1 MCAITPLCADRGA
14 RSLRVMLAGNQVV
27 HPSPAAG
34 SASKSRRIH
43 CFGAVLVLT
52 ASAAHAQTPA
62 PSPTNDRL
70 APEVE
75 AVLRARSSLDVGS
88 GARAYGMGGAFL
100 ARADDATAASWN
112 PAGLSYLR
120 RPELSIVGARNSFS
134 SEEFRPETGFLETE
148 TGVGRI
154 ADFVAATYPLS
165 IGSLSG
171 AAQVS
176 YQRVINFTTE
186 QVAENPDI
194 IRTGDSTG
202 GFDVVALGTGFR
214 VFNSLRLGGTLNR
227 WFNGY
232 TQTFIREP
240 KVGRTRGRVD
250 QVSEYELSGWNANV
264 GVIWEP
270 LESLNLG
277 AVGKT
282 PFTAGMT
289 LRRERTDF
297 SPSSSAFT
305 RNSHFSDDVR
315 LDLPGAIGVGAS
327 WRPAGQLTLSADYT
341 RTFWSR
347 GRIRNF
353 FTLAP
358 TPEGEDPIAP
368 EDSGDFFPLLAYPT
382 FTVRAFD
389 GEQVRAGV
397 EYVLIHD
404 RVRWPIRAGYFT
416 NRQLFTAENGA
427 SPWFN
432 SVTLGLGMGVGP
444 LLLDVAFVYETG
456 EYVDPSLFPQSL
468 TGRRVLVSLIYRHL
482 GGR

>member
-1 MCAITPLCADRGA
+1 MCAITPLRADRGA
-14 RSLRVMLAGNQVV
+14 RKAACYARRRSGGAPQLRREQRLEEPTDSFLWRGPRADRRRR
-27 HPSPAAG
+27 AA
-34 SASKSRRIH
+34 
-43 CFGAVLVLT
+43 
-52 ASAAHAQTPA
+52 AQDPGPDDLGKPEPTPA
-62 PSPTNDRL
+62 ELRL

-75 AVLRARSSLDVGS
+75 ALLRARSSLDVGS

-154 ADFVAATYPLS
+154 ADFVAATYPVS
-165 IGSLSG
+165 IGPLSG

-214 VFNSLRLGGTLNR
+214 VVQFPARRGHPQPVVQRLHPDVHPR
-227 WFNGY
+227 AA
-232 TQTFIREP
+232 
-240 KVGRTRGRVD
+240 VGRTRGRVD
-250 QVSEYELSGWNANV
+250 QVSDYELSGWNANV

-270 LESLNLG
+270 FESLNLG
-277 AVGKT
+277 VVGKT
-282 PFTAGMT
+282 PFTADVS

-297 SPSSSAFT
+297 SPSGSTFT
-305 RNSHFSDDVR
+305 RNSAGPRDDVR

-327 WRPAGQLTLSADYT
+327 WRPLGQLTLSADYT

-347 GRIRNF
+347 ARIRNF

-358 TPEGEDPIAP
+358 TPEGEEPLAP
-368 EDSGDFFPLLAYPT
+368 EDSGDFFPILPYPT

-389 GEQVRAGV
+389 AEQIRAGV

-404 RVRWPIRAGYFT
+404 RVRWPIRAGYFR
-416 NRQLFTAENGA
+416 NRQTFPDRPEQPAERRRGSTAPPSA
-427 SPWFN
+427 SGWA
-432 SVTLGLGMGVGP
+432 S
-444 LLLDVAFVYETG
+444 A
-456 EYVDPSLFPQSL
+456 
-468 TGRRVLVSLIYRHL
+468 R
-482 GGR
+482 